1 MASMPIL
8 LDGLP
13 RVLVSF
19 VFDSCDIHIFVGL

>member
-8 LDGLP
+8 VDEFP

-19 VFDSCDIHIFVGL
+19 VFDSCYIHIFVGF